1 MKHYVV
7 TGATGHLGNNLVDRL
22 LLAGDG
28 TVSVFALP
36 HEDVS
41 MFAGKGVDIRYGDVL
56 DFAFLLGNIAEG
68 DIVFHLAGIVDI
80 SGGDKSR
87 VYEVNIRGTENVL
100 KACLQQKVEKLVY
113 TSSVHVVEPAEGNA
127 VMTEPTEFDENKIVG
142 DYAKSKTV
150 ATRLVFDYIRR
161 GLPAVVVYPSGIVGP
176 KDYKTSSIG
185 TLLLDI
191 ANGKLNVSLKGA
203 GYNFVDVR
211 DCANG
216 VYLAA
221 LRGRVG
227 EGYLLS
233 GNRVSISQIM
243 RYVRFRMGRSARV
256 FEFSVRLAA
265 KFAPMLEK
273 AALKRGKKPLFTAYS
288 LYTITCNANF
298 SAKKAQEELGYSVRG
313 SMRTIF
319 DTLEWYAAARPEL
332 LTARARARLLGKR
345 PGKKPGTALP
355 RPV

>member
-176 KDYKTSSIG
+176 KDYKTSSMG

-211 DCANG
+211 
-216 VYLAA
+216 
-221 LRGRVG
+221 
-227 EGYLLS
+227 
-233 GNRVSISQIM
+233 
-243 RYVRFRMGRSARV
+243 
-256 FEFSVRLAA
+256 
-265 KFAPMLEK
+265 
-273 AALKRGKKPLFTAYS
+273 
-288 LYTITCNANF
+288 
-298 SAKKAQEELGYSVRG
+298 
-313 SMRTIF
+313 
-319 DTLEWYAAARPEL
+319 
-332 LTARARARLLGKR
+332 TAR
-345 PGKKPGTALP
+345 TAFISP
-355 RPV
+355 PCAAEWAKGIS

>member
-28 TVSVFALP
+28 TVTVFALP

-127 VMTEPTEFDENKIVG
+127 VMT
-142 DYAKSKTV
+142 
-150 ATRLVFDYIRR
+150 
-161 GLPAVVVYPSGIVGP
+161 
-176 KDYKTSSIG
+176 
-185 TLLLDI
+185 
-191 ANGKLNVSLKGA
+191 
-203 GYNFVDVR
+203 
-211 DCANG
+211 
-216 VYLAA
+216 
-221 LRGRVG
+221 
-227 EGYLLS
+227 
-233 GNRVSISQIM
+233 
-243 RYVRFRMGRSARV
+243 
-256 FEFSVRLAA
+256 
-265 KFAPMLEK
+265 
-273 AALKRGKKPLFTAYS
+273 
-288 LYTITCNANF
+288 
-298 SAKKAQEELGYSVRG
+298 
-313 SMRTIF
+313 
-319 DTLEWYAAARPEL
+319 
-332 LTARARARLLGKR
+332 
-345 PGKKPGTALP
+345 
-355 RPV
+355 

>member
-1 MKHYVV
+1 M
-7 TGATGHLGNNLVDRL
+7 
-22 LLAGDG
+22 
-28 TVSVFALP
+28 
-36 HEDVS
+36 
-41 MFAGKGVDIRYGDVL
+41 
-56 DFAFLLGNIAEG
+56 
-68 DIVFHLAGIVDI
+68 
-80 SGGDKSR
+80 
-87 VYEVNIRGTENVL
+87 
-100 KACLQQKVEKLVY
+100 
-113 TSSVHVVEPAEGNA
+113 
-127 VMTEPTEFDENKIVG
+127 
-142 DYAKSKTV
+142 
-150 ATRLVFDYIRR
+150 
-161 GLPAVVVYPSGIVGP
+161 
-176 KDYKTSSIG
+176 G

-273 AALKRGKKPLFTAYS
+273 TALKRGKKPLFTAYS